1 MRKLLAVVG
10 TNAKFSYNRL
20 LAKFVAKHYQQQA
33 KIEVAEVKD
42 LPPYVKHEPANQA
55 VQAWR
60 AKVQAADGLIICTPE
75 YDRAI
80 PAALKSAL
88 EWLGLF
94 SGANVMAG
102 KPVMI
107 LGVSLGMMGSSN
119 AQEDLREILLSPDL
133 AATVLPG
140 NEVLISYANRNF
152 NQNTGELTSEK
163 FIQQLDLAF
172 AHFLDYIDTG
182 WRK

>member
-1 MRKLLAVVG
+1 MKKLLAVVG

-20 LAKFVAKHYQQQA
+20 LANYLAHRYQKQA
-33 KIEVAEVKD
+33 QIDVAEVKD
-42 LPPYVKHEPANQA
+42 LPAFAKEEQGNSHVKT
-55 VQAWR
+55 WR
-60 AKVQAADGLIICTPE
+60 QQVAHADGTIICTPE

-107 LGVSLGMMGSSN
+107 VGVSLGMMGSSN

-140 NEVLISYANRNF
+140 NEVMISYADRSF
-152 NQNTGELTSEK
+152 DKKTGELTDPK
-163 FIQQLDLAF
+163 FIKQLDRAF
-172 AHFLDYIDTG
+172 YNFIDYINTG

>member
-1 MRKLLAVVG
+1 
-10 TNAKFSYNRL
+10 
-20 LAKFVAKHYQQQA
+20 
-33 KIEVAEVKD
+33 
-42 LPPYVKHEPANQA
+42 
-55 VQAWR
+55 
-60 AKVQAADGLIICTPE
+60 
-75 YDRAI
+75 
-80 PAALKSAL
+80 
-88 EWLGLF
+88 
-94 SGANVMAG
+94 MAG

-163 FIQQLDLAF
+163 FIKQLDIAF
-172 AHFLDYIDTG
+172 AHFLDYIETG